1 MIGFFAA
8 FPKKDIKGAVMN
20 RFFKLTGWC
29 AMALIIAG
37 CAQEKQPSSF
47 KIENAA
53 PEQASSSASSAPAS
67 REMEAAVSVSDSD
80 ESPQAGPSEQGP
92 VTENGVFRGFPIYTD
107 DSSPDNHYFPSG
119 WMGDFSDVTFDSA
132 YLQNPH
138 AGSTSIKIV
147 YNNKATQGARWTGI
161 YWQNPAN
168 NWGNRPG
175 GYDLTGSTKLTF
187 WARGDKGGER
197 IEEFKMGG
205 MTGEYS
211 DSDLAGIGPVV
222 LTQEWKQY
230 TIDLEGKD
238 LSAITGGFAWAA
250 NIDSNLDG
258 VTFYLDDI
266 RYE

>member
-1 MIGFFAA
+1 MVI
-8 FPKKDIKGAVMN
+8 
-20 RFFKLTGWC
+20 
-29 AMALIIAG
+29 ALLVTG
-37 CAQEKQPSSF
+37 CAKQQASGF
-47 KIENAA
+47 KIEDAPAA
-53 PEQASSSASSAPAS
+53 PAVQKAAAPVVKSLPAEVES
-67 REMEAAVSVSDSD
+67 AVSEEPAADAS
-80 ESPQAGPSEQGP
+80 QKGP
-92 VTENGVFRGFPIYTD
+92 VVENGVFRTFSVYAD

-138 AGSTSIKIV
+138 AGSTSIRIV
-147 YNNKATQGARWTGI
+147 YNNKATQGARWAGI

-175 GYDLTGSTKLTF
+175 GYDLSGSTKLTF
-187 WARGDKGGER
+187 WARGEKGGER
-197 IEEFKMGG
+197 IEEFKIGG

-222 LTQEWKQY
+222 LTAEWKQY

-250 NIDSNLDG
+250 NIDNNLEG
-258 VTFYLDDI
+258 LTFYLDDI

>member
-1 MIGFFAA
+1 M
-8 FPKKDIKGAVMN
+8 K
-20 RFFKLTGWC
+20 RFFGW
-29 AMALIIAG
+29 MGLLALMLVVTG
-37 CAQEKQPSSF
+37 CAKEQSSGF
-47 KIENAA
+47 KVENAS
-53 PEQASSSASSAPAS
+53 PEQNTAAKSTMTDDVAAAVGRVSTNMDEAPA
-67 REMEAAVSVSDSD
+67 AN
-80 ESPQAGPSEQGP
+80 PSQQGP
-92 VTENGVFRGFPIYTD
+92 VVDNGAFRSFPIYTD

-119 WMGDFSDVTFDSA
+119 WMGDYSDVTFDSA

-138 AGSTSIKIV
+138 AGSTSIRIV

-175 GYDLTGSTKLTF
+175 GYDLSGSTKLTF
-187 WARGDKGGER
+187 WARGEKGGER

-211 DSDLAGIGPVV
+211 DSDMAGIGPVV

-230 TIDLEGKD
+230 TIDLEDKD
-238 LSAITGGFAWAA
+238 LSSIIGGFAWAA
-250 NIDSNLDG
+250 NIDNNPEG
-258 VTFYLDDI
+258 MTFYLDDI

>member
-1 MIGFFAA
+1 MNKFFKMIGWFAV
-8 FPKKDIKGAVMN
+8 AV
-20 RFFKLTGWC
+20 
-29 AMALIIAG
+29 AIAG
-37 CAQEKQPSSF
+37 CAKEPASGF
-47 KIENAA
+47 KVENAA
-53 PEQASSSASSAPAS
+53 PESSAASSADSDVAN
-67 REMEAAVSVSDSD
+67 AVSRVGNYAEEAMPAAPSAAPS
-80 ESPQAGPSEQGP
+80 QQGPSSAG
-92 VTENGVFRGFPIYTD
+92 GVFRIFPIYTD
-107 DSSPDNHYFPSG
+107 ESSPDNHYFPSG
-119 WMGDFSDVTFDSA
+119 WMGDYSDLTYDSA

-138 AGSTSIKIV
+138 SGSTSIRIS
-147 YNNKATQGARWTGI
+147 YTNKATQGARWTGI

-187 WARGDKGGER
+187 WARGEKGGER

-238 LSAITGGFAWAA
+238 LSSIIGGFAWAA
-250 NIDSNLDG
+250 NLDNNPEG
-258 VTFYLDDI
+258 MVFYLDDL

>member
-1 MIGFFAA
+1 M
-8 FPKKDIKGAVMN
+8 KS
-20 RFFKLTGWC
+20 FFKLMGLF
-29 AMALIIAG
+29 AVAVAIAG
-37 CAQEKQPSSF
+37 CAKEPASGF
-47 KIENAA
+47 KVENAA
-53 PEQASSSASSAPAS
+53 PTSAGASSVGSDVANAVSRVSEYEEVPAPASGAAPSQSAPANS
-67 REMEAAVSVSDSD
+67 GGA
-80 ESPQAGPSEQGP
+80 
-92 VTENGVFRGFPIYTD
+92 FRNFPIYTD
-107 DSSPDNHYFPSG
+107 ESSPDNHYYPSG
-119 WMGDFSDVTFDSA
+119 WMGDYSDLTFDSA

-138 AGSTSIKIV
+138 SGSTSIRIS
-147 YNNKATQGARWTGI
+147 YSNKATQGARWTGI

-187 WARGDKGGER
+187 WARGEKGGER

-230 TIDLEGKD
+230 TIELEDKD
-238 LSAITGGFAWAA
+238 LSSITGGFAWAA
-250 NIDSNLDG
+250 NIDNNPDG
-258 VTFYLDDI
+258 MVFYLDDI

>member
-1 MIGFFAA
+1 
-8 FPKKDIKGAVMN
+8 MN
-20 RFFKLTGWC
+20 PLFKLT
-29 AMALIIAG
+29 AFVAVILTVAG
-37 CAQEKQPSSF
+37 CAQEKKSSF
-47 KIENAA
+47 TIENAA
-53 PEQASSSASSAPAS
+53 PEQQAAAKVKTVASDMERALAVDTDAVYQEAS
-67 REMEAAVSVSDSD
+67 EAA
-80 ESPQAGPSEQGP
+80 PSQQGP
-92 VTENGVFRGFPIYTD
+92 TVENGMFRPFPVYTD

-119 WMGDFSDVTFDSA
+119 WMGDYADVTFDSA

-138 AGSTSIKIV
+138 SGTTSIKIA

-175 GYDLTGSTKLTF
+175 GYDLTGATKLTF

-211 DSDLAGIGPVV
+211 DSDLAGIGPLV

-230 TIDLEGKD
+230 TVDLEGKD
-238 LSAITGGFAWAA
+238 LSSITGGFAWAA
-250 NIDSNLDG
+250 NIDNNPDG
-258 VTFYLDDI
+258 MIFYLDDI

>member
-1 MIGFFAA
+1 M
-8 FPKKDIKGAVMN
+8 
-20 RFFKLTGWC
+20 FK
-29 AMALIIAG
+29 
-37 CAQEKQPSSF
+37 SF
-47 KIENAA
+47 
-53 PEQASSSASSAPAS
+53 S
-67 REMEAAVSVSDSD
+67 
-80 ESPQAGPSEQGP
+80 
-92 VTENGVFRGFPIYTD
+92 IYTD
-107 DSSPDNHYFPSG
+107 ESSPDNHYFPSG

-138 AGSTSIKIV
+138 SGSTSIRIH

-175 GYDLTGSTKLTF
+175 GYDLSGSTKLTF
-187 WARGDKGGER
+187 WARGEKGGER

-230 TIDLEGKD
+230 IIDLEGKD
-238 LSAITGGFAWAA
+238 LSSITGGFAWAA
-250 NIDSNLDG
+250 NIDNNPDG
-258 VTFYLDDI
+258 ITFYLDDL

>member
-1 MIGFFAA
+1 MNSFFRLIAVLAA
-8 FPKKDIKGAVMN
+8 V
-20 RFFKLTGWC
+20 LT
-29 AMALIIAG
+29 AAG
-37 CAQEKQPSSF
+37 CAQQQASGF
-47 KIENAA
+47 KVENAA
-53 PEQASSSASSAPAS
+53 PETP
-67 REMEAAVSVSDSD
+67 AAVKAVSSD
-80 ESPQAGPSEQGP
+80 VADVLDVENAGGVYEEASAAEPSQQGP
-92 VTENGVFRGFPIYTD
+92 VVEDGVFKSFSIYTD
-107 DSSPDNHYFPSG
+107 ESSPDNHYFPSG

-138 AGSTSIKIV
+138 SGSTSIRIN

-175 GYDLTGSTKLTF
+175 GYDLSGSTKLTF
-187 WARGDKGGER
+187 WARGEKGGER

-230 TIDLEGKD
+230 IIDLEGKD
-238 LSAITGGFAWAA
+238 LSSITGGFAWAA
-250 NIDSNLDG
+250 NIDNNPDG
-258 VTFYLDDI
+258 ITFYLDDI